1 MTSLSK
7 NVYIHNNGTIEM
19 KPVNVK
25 SSTYIDFNIE
35 NNDKN
40 PKFMVGDHVRISK
53 YKNILQKFAFQIGL
67 KKVL

>member
-1 MTSLSK
+1 
-7 NVYIHNNGTIEM
+7 M

-25 SSTYIDFNIE
+25 SSTYIDFDIE

-53 YKNILQKFAFQIGL
+53 YKNILQKFAFQNGL